1 MAVEPSKCIL
11 NDLEKLNYVDL
22 LLAVR
27 DCSVIKRVV
36 VVVALPISP
45 VSKNRVEDARIV
57 TIIVSKHLP
66 KKKDLADPQ

>member
-11 NDLEKLNYVDL
+11 NDPEKLNYADL

-36 VVVALPISP
+36 VVALPISP
-45 VSKNRVEDARIV
+45 VSKNCVEDARIV
-57 TIIVSKHLP
+57 TMIVSKPLS
-66 KKKDLADPQ
+66 KNKDLADPSR